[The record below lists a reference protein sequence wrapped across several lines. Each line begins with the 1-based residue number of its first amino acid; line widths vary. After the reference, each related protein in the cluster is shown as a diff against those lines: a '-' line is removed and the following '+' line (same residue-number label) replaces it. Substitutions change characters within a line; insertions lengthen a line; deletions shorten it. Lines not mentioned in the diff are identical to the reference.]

1 MNFSSPNQKSN
12 SIDIM
17 LNIPYSYITEAIY
30 IYIYIYI
37 VLTQNDLKSACFSF
51 LTPLDFQPGAD

>member
-30 IYIYIYI
+30 I